1 MVSNIKRRMISLMF
15 GQYLLIRI
23 YILIGVTEKSEKLET
38 FG

>member
-1 MVSNIKRRMISLMF
+1 MVSNTKRRMISLMF
-15 GQYLLIRI
+15 GQYLLIHI